1 MKLRFALTVLI
12 SMTLLSSCSTVNKT
26 FDSLGG
32 FFTKKGDKCEGPDC
46 AAPSLIDNDQTAQ
59 KWHCYGQQDSA
70 DWQCQTSPDQSKIE
84 SVQPQPAKPRLS
96 NAQPANKEQSNIQAS
111 KAVMLPNQVSIQN
124 DADDTMTMAADLA
137 DDQSEDQNSSLLEQP
152 ENYFTIQLIALPEKA
167 EILAYAKAN
176 GITSPITAR
185 INSQGI
191 PWHVLLLGIYPNQQT
206 AEQAKSDWVGTR
218 ALKTQPWVRKLGPL
232 QEAMREAATDS

>member
-1 MKLRFALTVLI
+1 MKLRFVFTVLI

-46 AAPSLIDNDQTAQ
+46 AAPSLIDNDQTAK

-70 DWQCQTSPDQSKIE
+70 DWQCQTSPDQSKIA
-84 SVQPQPAKPRLS
+84 SIQPQQAKPRPTEP
-96 NAQPANKEQSNIQAS
+96 NQSNT
-111 KAVMLPNQVSIQN
+111 QVAKTATPATQGSIQN
-124 DADDTMTMAADLA
+124 NTDDSMTMESNFADE
-137 DDQSEDQNSSLLEQP
+137 EDSSLLTQP
-152 ENYFTIQLIALPEKA
+152 ENYFTIQLIALPEQS
-167 EILAYAKAN
+167 EIMAYAIAN

-191 PWHVLLLGIYPNQQT
+191 PWYVLLLGIYPNQQT

-218 ALKTQPWVRKLGPL
+218 TLQTQPWVRKLGPL
-232 QEAMREAATDS
+232 QAAMREAATDS